1 MARRQANP
9 VFQQHAHQN
18 TDTNV
23 MFAKTSQSLGVVLRR
38 ARASGFLELS
48 DRRLRALP
56 VEAYAPTPEDLDPDE
71 KFWEIVELRSLDATG
86 NLFDELPGDWR
97 SVGTLRQ
104 LRVGKNRLCALPE
117 GIFADLP
124 NLEVLDCGDNQIRH
138 LPGFQGCGASLKTLL
153 APRNRLQALDAGVLG
168 LAALEALDVGGNV
181 DLKCLPRLPE
191 RLQKVD
197 AENCGLTVVDRL
209 PEEART
215 LCLSKNRLSEGVD
228 VRHCRWLTYLD
239 LRSNG
244 MATYAIPDL
253 PNLSHVFLGHNGLG
267 DVALE
272 RPSDALAHVDLGA
285 NRLRHLPPALGACGG
300 LQSIDASNNDLGEVP
315 AALGY
320 LPKLHR
326 LSLEGNPLR
335 TLRRDLLTQGCD
347 RLKAYLRTRG
357 PSLLPEEA
365 ELARPSSSGD
375 DRLDARSLANGVRD
389 PESRGVLDLKG
400 RKLERCPLSR
410 DDARTIRDDLAAD
423 DGLDEYVADPR
434 KRALVAKVQ
443 VVDASNN
450 DLAQPPEAAVLLELG
465 PALSELK
472 LCRNKLSALPLA
484 ALARVPLKRLDCR
497 ENAIDRDEFLDA
509 VSPLGAHLTELDAS
523 SNRLRAVP
531 RSVFACVALRSLRLP
546 RNAIAGDLQRGWGA
560 LVSLETLD
568 VADNRL
574 TSLGDVHAAPR
585 LRVLDLANNSIRNVP
600 PELGLCP
607 ELRTLVLHGN
617 PQRSVRAADLP
628 RDTPKVLA
636 KLRDRL
642 PANVGDRAPS
652 PLEPSGRGRR
662 GQPKDPLG
670 PEASPRWRDA
680 YDTRSPRLHEGH
692 SPRALVDDRP
702 PGSPPAQR
710 SRPGSSDVVEHPR
723 HQRVAR
729 LKCPVGEPDTPPPP
743 LDSPPPPLD
752 SPPPPLDSPP
762 PPPGSSFGSRLRGL
776 VPNRDMAWS
785 PDFGD
790 ARVAPAVLKY
800 GSPRGR
806 DLNAPPSPLDLGGG
820 ARGDVV
826 VGAWEGEAD
835 DETQP
840 VLGRPVNISTAKREF
855 RDRAMA
861 WSPDPRDK
869 AQRPPRRNLDL
880 GPSAPFAKPIPRV
893 SPRLGGSDHNLGL
906 GDPSPN
912 AARRLR
918 KPVPKPRAARDAAD
932 QEALLVLQS
941 KVNDLN
947 SMLRHQDGALSQA
960 KRFALKKQLA
970 RANADKIRFEREL
983 ASR

>member
-1 MARRQANP
+1 
-9 VFQQHAHQN
+9 
-18 TDTNV
+18 

-153 APRNRLQALDAGVLG
+153 APRNRLQAPTLASG

-209 PEEART
+209 RRRLGRSACPRT
-215 LCLSKNRLSEGVD
+215 GSPRAPT
-228 VRHCRWLTYLD
+228 RHCRWLTYLD

-272 RPSDALAHVDLGA
+272 K
-285 NRLRHLPPALGACGG
+285 PPTRRASTSARTGSATSRRRSIRGG

-320 LPKLHR
+320 LQAPSVVAGGQPAADAAARPADAGLR
-326 LSLEGNPLR
+326 PAQGLS
-335 TLRRDLLTQGCD
+335 
-347 RLKAYLRTRG
+347 RTRG

-375 DRLDARSLANGVRD
+375 DRLDLRFRERRPR

-531 RSVFACVALRSLRLP
+531 RPSSRR
-546 RNAIAGDLQRGWGA
+546 
-560 LVSLETLD
+560 
-568 VADNRL
+568 
-574 TSLGDVHAAPR
+574 
-585 LRVLDLANNSIRNVP
+585 
-600 PELGLCP
+600 
-607 ELRTLVLHGN
+607 
-617 PQRSVRAADLP
+617 RAAEP
-628 RDTPKVLA
+628 PPAAERHRGRLA
-636 KLRDRL
+636 KR
-642 PANVGDRAPS
+642 
-652 PLEPSGRGRR
+652 
-662 GQPKDPLG
+662 
-670 PEASPRWRDA
+670 
-680 YDTRSPRLHEGH
+680 
-692 SPRALVDDRP
+692 
-702 PGSPPAQR
+702 
-710 SRPGSSDVVEHPR
+710 
-723 HQRVAR
+723 
-729 LKCPVGEPDTPPPP
+729 
-743 LDSPPPPLD
+743 
-752 SPPPPLDSPP
+752 
-762 PPPGSSFGSRLRGL
+762 
-776 VPNRDMAWS
+776 
-785 PDFGD
+785 
-790 ARVAPAVLKY
+790 
-800 GSPRGR
+800 
-806 DLNAPPSPLDLGGG
+806 
-820 ARGDVV
+820 
-826 VGAWEGEAD
+826 
-835 DETQP
+835 
-840 VLGRPVNISTAKREF
+840 LGRAR
-855 RDRAMA
+855 
-861 WSPDPRDK
+861 PDPRDK

-918 KPVPKPRAARDAAD
+918 KPLPKPRAARDAAD

>member
-1 MARRQANP
+1 
-9 VFQQHAHQN
+9 
-18 TDTNV
+18 

-272 RPSDALAHVDLGA
+272 KPSDALAHVDLGA

-300 LQSIDASNNDLGEVP
+300 LQSIDASNNDLGE
-315 AALGY
+315 
-320 LPKLHR
+320 
-326 LSLEGNPLR
+326 
-335 TLRRDLLTQGCD
+335 
-347 RLKAYLRTRG
+347 
-357 PSLLPEEA
+357 A

-375 DRLDARSLANGVRD
+375 DRLDLRFLANGVRD

-410 DDARTIRDDLAAD
+410 DDARTISDDLAAD

-472 LCRNKLSALPLA
+472 LYRNKLSALPLA

-585 LRVLDLANNSIRNVP
+585 LRVLDRAGQESEIPNFKGSY
-600 PELGLCP
+600 LGRFP
-607 ELRTLVLHGN
+607 LV
-617 PQRSVRAADLP
+617 SADFWTSDHL
-628 RDTPKVLA
+628 
-636 KLRDRL
+636 
-642 PANVGDRAPS
+642 
-652 PLEPSGRGRR
+652 LE
-662 GQPKDPLG
+662 
-670 PEASPRWRDA
+670 
-680 YDTRSPRLHEGH
+680 
-692 SPRALVDDRP
+692 
-702 PGSPPAQR
+702 R
-710 SRPGSSDVVEHPR
+710 SR
-723 HQRVAR
+723 RV
-729 LKCPVGEPDTPPPP
+729 
-743 LDSPPPPLD
+743 
-752 SPPPPLDSPP
+752 
-762 PPPGSSFGSRLRGL
+762 
-776 VPNRDMAWS
+776 
-785 PDFGD
+785 D
-790 ARVAPAVLKY
+790 AFSGTR
-800 GSPRGR
+800 
-806 DLNAPPSPLDLGGG
+806 
-820 ARGDVV
+820 ARG
-826 VGAWEGEAD
+826 
-835 DETQP
+835 T
-840 VLGRPVNISTAKREF
+840 LTLKR
-855 RDRAMA
+855 R
-861 WSPDPRDK
+861 
-869 AQRPPRRNLDL
+869 
-880 GPSAPFAKPIPRV
+880 
-893 SPRLGGSDHNLGL
+893 
-906 GDPSPN
+906 
-912 AARRLR
+912 
-918 KPVPKPRAARDAAD
+918 
-932 QEALLVLQS
+932 
-941 KVNDLN
+941 
-947 SMLRHQDGALSQA
+947 
-960 KRFALKKQLA
+960 
-970 RANADKIRFEREL
+970 
-983 ASR
+983 

>member
-1 MARRQANP
+1 
-9 VFQQHAHQN
+9 
-18 TDTNV
+18 

-191 RLQKVD
+191 RLQK
-197 AENCGLTVVDRL
+197 
-209 PEEART
+209 
-215 LCLSKNRLSEGVD
+215 NRLSEGVD

-272 RPSDALAHVDLGA
+272 KPSDALAHVDLGA

-347 RLKAYLRTRG
+347 RLKAPIYG
-357 PSLLPEEA
+357 PGA
-365 ELARPSSSGD
+365 LAR
-375 DRLDARSLANGVRD
+375 
-389 PESRGVLDLKG
+389 VLDLKG

-410 DDARTIRDDLAAD
+410 DDARTISDDLAAD
-423 DGLDEYVADPR
+423 DGLDEYVADR
-434 KRALVAKVQ
+434 GKRALVAKVQ
-443 VVDASNN
+443 VVGASNN

-628 RDTPKVLA
+628 RDTP
-636 KLRDRL
+636 RSSRSSRP
-642 PANVGDRAPS
+642 PAGVGDAPS

-692 SPRALVDDRP
+692 SP
-702 PGSPPAQR
+702 
-710 SRPGSSDVVEHPR
+710 
-723 HQRVAR
+723 AR
-729 LKCPVGEPDTPPPP
+729 
-743 LDSPPPPLD
+743 
-752 SPPPPLDSPP
+752 
-762 PPPGSSFGSRLRGL
+762 
-776 VPNRDMAWS
+776 
-785 PDFGD
+785 
-790 ARVAPAVLKY
+790 
-800 GSPRGR
+800 
-806 DLNAPPSPLDLGGG
+806 
-820 ARGDVV
+820 
-826 VGAWEGEAD
+826 
-835 DETQP
+835 
-840 VLGRPVNISTAKREF
+840 
-855 RDRAMA
+855 
-861 WSPDPRDK
+861 PDPRDK

-906 GDPSPN
+906 GEPSPN

-918 KPVPKPRAARDAAD
+918 KPLPKPRAARDAAD

-970 RANADKIRFEREL
+970 RTRTRS
-983 ASR
+983 ASSASSRRARLT